1 MYADRPKQKLVLP
14 NYPFQRQRYWVKTV
28 ANAAPA
34 KTLPANPEASAA
46 SGQEDQFEPRLYDV
60 EWSLTAPEKMAAQK
74 TSANPGAHSVLL
86 VGEAPLSEQ
95 IQKALTGQKAA
106 VQCLHGSQGSLSLG
120 GETFEDLCRDRELV
134 RVALRAAQPQSVVLL
149 LPDGSNAEDIPAAA
163 MRNATAVLALLQEVI
178 DYASARPT
186 VWLVTQGACAYD
198 ARQRLDLPASV
209 AGAIAKVARLE
220 HAGLSIHHVDLP
232 SEPSAGDFERLAV
245 LLRQGTTEHTLALR
259 PGGIAAPRLIG
270 LETPAQSTPLRIR
283 PQGAYMVTGAFG
295 GLGLRTAQ
303 WLVERGAKEL
313 FLTGR
318 REPSPET
325 LEQIEKLEASGAR
338 IHSVVADISKRQD
351 VERLFALMDGAGSE
365 LRGIVHA
372 AGTVDDGVLI
382 QQTPERFARVFA
394 PKVQGGWLLHEFSLR
409 HSLDFFVMFAS
420 AAALLG
426 LGGQSNY
433 AAANAFLDTLAELRQ
448 QQGLPAT
455 AIAWGAWSEIG
466 MATRVKAAQRASG
479 IGIGLISPAKGMEM
493 LELAVESGSP
503 APAVLSIDWRLFFA
517 SRTAHHDWPLLA
529 KLAEGMRE
537 PEKAAATTL
546 ALLVERAPAERR
558 LGVIK
563 DYLSARIA
571 SVLRLPS
578 NFVLRGNQPLAELGL
593 DSLMALE
600 LKNELQTSAG
610 AALPATFLF
619 EYPTLSLAA
628 TYLDALMASGR
639 GGELAESHS
648 AGYEEIV
655 L

>member
-1 MYADRPKQKLVLP
+1 
-14 NYPFQRQRYWVKTV
+14 
-28 ANAAPA
+28 
-34 KTLPANPEASAA
+34 
-46 SGQEDQFEPRLYDV
+46 
-60 EWSLTAPEKMAAQK
+60 
-74 TSANPGAHSVLL
+74 
-86 VGEAPLSEQ
+86 
-95 IQKALTGQKAA
+95 
-106 VQCLHGSQGSLSLG
+106 
-120 GETFEDLCRDRELV
+120 
-134 RVALRAAQPQSVVLL
+134 
-149 LPDGSNAEDIPAAA
+149 
-163 MRNATAVLALLQEVI
+163 
-178 DYASARPT
+178 
-186 VWLVTQGACAYD
+186 
-198 ARQRLDLPASV
+198 
-209 AGAIAKVARLE
+209 
-220 HAGLSIHHVDLP
+220 
-232 SEPSAGDFERLAV
+232 
-245 LLRQGTTEHTLALR
+245 
-259 PGGIAAPRLIG
+259 
-270 LETPAQSTPLRIR
+270 
-283 PQGAYMVTGAFG
+283 
-295 GLGLRTAQ
+295 
-303 WLVERGAKEL
+303 
-313 FLTGR
+313 
-318 REPSPET
+318 
-325 LEQIEKLEASGAR
+325 
-338 IHSVVADISKRQD
+338 
-351 VERLFALMDGAGSE
+351 
-365 LRGIVHA
+365 VHA

-409 HSLDFFVMFAS
+409 HSLDFFVVFAS

-537 PEKAAATTL
+537 PEKAAGTTL

-578 NFVLRGNQPLAELGL
+578 DFVLRGNQPLAELGL